1 MSSLVLHNP
10 VYTLDKKVL
19 LPAKSLIGRKT
30 LDTLIASSTKKQYKK
45 FSLLNHGSVK
55 NDLLDSLLKPN
66 YKIIFAE
73 QKKTK
78 AVISVLEKVRLI
90 SPVLDSLDYFK
101 KHDVYTYR
109 HILTVFALSTLLAMD
124 MLTRRK
130 DLLKEY
136 LAGPT
141 HDFGK
146 ICVPLKILKKTSP
159 LTEDEK
165 TVLEHHAV
173 AGYVLLSYYYRD
185 THNFYA
191 LVARDHHE
199 RKDGS
204 GYPRGIKLKDR
215 MIEIV
220 AASDVY
226 DALVSKRPYR
236 PTPYDNRSALD
247 EIVVMAQKK
256 QLSWKV
262 VKALI
267 ALNRRSKPHYRD
279 CKISREMRGSPPPKN
294 VYGIIAKRGKRIR
307 AKGNFKSAIKRI
319 MKKTVCVKDYRC
331 YTSGFADLCRAEYI
345 GMDSYIL
352 CVDNIQKCNF
362 SLFFVDEYL
371 CKCPVRIYIAKELKK

>member
-1 MSSLVLHNP
+1 MSPLLLHHP
-10 VYTLDKKVL
+10 VYTLGKKVL
-19 LPAKSLIGRKT
+19 VPANTHIGMKT
-30 LDTLIASSTKKQYKK
+30 VDTLIDSNSKKQYKK
-45 FSLLNHGSVK
+45 FSLFNHGSVK

-78 AVISVLEKVRLI
+78 AVLSVLEKVRLI

-101 KHDVYTYR
+101 KHDAYTYR

-124 MLTRRK
+124 LLTQRK
-130 DLLKEY
+130 DLIREY

-146 ICVPLKILKKTSP
+146 ICVPLKILKKSSP
-159 LTEDEK
+159 LTKDEK
-165 TVLEHHAV
+165 KLLEHHAL
-173 AGYVLLSYYYRD
+173 AGYLLLSYYYRD
-185 THNFYA
+185 KHDFYA

-199 RKDGS
+199 RKNGS
-204 GYPRGIKLKDR
+204 GYPRGIQLKDR

-236 PTPYDNRSALD
+236 PTPYDNRSALE
-247 EIVVMAQKK
+247 EIITMAEKK

-267 ALNRRSKPHYRD
+267 ALNRKSKPHYQD
-279 CKISREMRGSPPPKN
+279 CVLSREKRGRPPPRN
-294 VYGIIAKRGKRIR
+294 AYGVIAKKAKRRQTRGHV
-307 AKGNFKSAIKRI
+307 KSGIKRI
-319 MKKTVCVKDYRC
+319 MKKTVCVKDYKC
-331 YTSGFADLCRAEYI
+331 YTSGFTDLCRAEYI

-352 CVDNIQKCNF
+352 CVDNIQQCNF
-362 SLFFVDEYL
+362 SMFFIDEYL
-371 CKCPVRIYIAKELKK
+371 CKCPVRIYIAKEMKK